1 MECMDT
7 YGTLRVSDAERE
19 PVIERLK
26 SAYATGRIPLT
37 ELEARLDRAMTV
49 PTRGEL
55 AAVESDLVPRRTAL
69 QPRVSRP
76 PVITGGER
84 FASAAAHASGI
95 VPVLPLPFLI
105 AATMSA
111 RSPYV
116 RHHTASALNFQLVLF
131 LLVLVTFGIGAIVY
145 SLAWVLA
152 VAGSIVALTGNP
164 FRYPVVPRL
173 VK

>member
-1 MECMDT
+1 MGCMDAH
-7 YGTLRVSDAERE
+7 GIVRVSEAERE

-26 SAYATGRIPLT
+26 SAYAVGRIPLAD
-37 ELEARLDRAMTV
+37 LEARLHRALTV

-55 AAVESDLVPRRTAL
+55 AAVEADLVPRRAAP

-84 FASAAAHASGI
+84 LASAAAHASGI
-95 VPVLPLPFLI
+95 VPVLPLPFLVVG
-105 AATMSA
+105 TMRA
-111 RSPYV
+111 QSPYV
-116 RHHTASALNFQLVLF
+116 RHHTVSALNFQLALF
-131 LLVLVTFGIGAIVY
+131 LLVLVTFGLGAIVY

-152 VAGSIVALTGNP
+152 LAGSTVALTGNP

>member
-1 MECMDT
+1 MGCMDT
-7 YGTLRVSDAERE
+7 HGILRVSEAERE

-26 SAYATGRIPLT
+26 SAYAVGRISLT
-37 ELEARLDRAMTV
+37 EFDARLHRAMTV

-55 AAVESDLVPRRTAL
+55 AAVESDLVPRRAAP

-95 VPVLPLPFLI
+95 VPVLPLPFLVV
-105 AATMSA
+105 ATMSA
-111 RSPYV
+111 RSPFV

-152 VAGSIVALTGNP
+152 IAGSIVALTGNP

-173 VK
+173 VT

>member
-1 MECMDT
+1 
-7 YGTLRVSDAERE
+7 
-19 PVIERLK
+19 
-26 SAYATGRIPLT
+26 
-37 ELEARLDRAMTV
+37 MTV

-55 AAVESDLVPRRTAL
+55 VAVESDLAPPRAAL
-69 QPRVSRP
+69 QPRVTRP
-76 PVITGGER
+76 PVITSGER

-95 VPVLPLPFLI
+95 VPVLPLPFLVV
-105 AATMSA
+105 ATM
-111 RSPYV
+111 RTPSPYV

-131 LLVLVTFGIGAIVY
+131 LLVLVTLGIGAIVY

-164 FRYPVVPRL
+164 FHYPVVPRL

>member
-1 MECMDT
+1 MGCMDT
-7 YGTLRVSDAERE
+7 YGILRVSEAERE
-19 PVIERLK
+19 PVIERLQ
-26 SAYATGRIPLT
+26 SAYAVGRISLT
-37 ELEARLDRAMTV
+37 EFEARLHRAMTV
-49 PTRGEL
+49 PTRAEL
-55 AAVESDLVPRRTAL
+55 AAVECDLVPRRPAP

-84 FASAAAHASGI
+84 IASAAAHASGI
-95 VPVLPLPFLI
+95 VPVLPLPFLVV
-105 AATMSA
+105 AMMRA

-116 RHHTASALNFQLVLF
+116 RHHTVSALNFQLVLI

-152 VAGSIVALTGNP
+152 VAGSIVALAGDP